1 MQAIEGYLA
10 KIDSMA
16 EGAVIFVDPLAVVQD
31 LKNICLNEIS
41 ENELG
46 ELLST
51 IYEKRAKV
59 FASDGED

>member
-46 ELLST
+46 ELLS
-51 IYEKRAKV
+51 I
-59 FASDGED
+59 